1 MKIEKEFDVD
11 AYDISKVISEEEMK
25 ELCEDGYG
33 LDNVINLFTSDEILD
48 NIDTS
53 DIVECVV
60 RRTDFDVYNML
71 EEWLS
76 FAGISNIDEVIKWL
90 ESYGYKVTE

>member
-1 MKIEKEFDVD
+1 MEIEKEFDVD
-11 AYDISKVISEEEMK
+11 VYDISKVISEEEMK

-33 LDNVINLFTSDEILD
+33 LDNVINLFT
-48 NIDTS
+48 
-53 DIVECVV
+53 
-60 RRTDFDVYNML
+60 DVYNML